1 VSGPASGTLPETQV
15 RAMFDRIA
23 RVYDLMN
30 SVMTAGLHHHWRRRA
45 ADLAAVGP
53 GDSVLDVATGTGDL
67 ALELAGRVGPSGR
80 VVGSDFSEEMLSRAR
95 AKDAGRKRGAGSGGH
110 VAASATPVDWQW
122 ANALELPY
130 GDGEFDAAT
139 VGFGARNFSDLDR
152 GVAEMARVVR
162 PGGRVVILEIT
173 TPQRPPLST
182 FYSAWFDRVV
192 PLIGKVAGDSDAYE
206 YLPASVKRFPG
217 PEGLAA
223 SMERGGLTNIR
234 WVLTA
239 GGIIALHVGERPA

>member
-1 VSGPASGTLPETQV
+1 MTDGRGGGLEATDRGTLPESQV

-30 SVMTAGLHHHWRRRA
+30 TVMTAGLHHRWRARA

-53 GDSVLDVATGTGDL
+53 GDRVLDVATGTGDL
-67 ALELAGRVGPSGR
+67 AVALARRVEPGGE
-80 VVGSDFSEEMLSRAR
+80 VVGTDFSEKMLAVAR
-95 AKDAGRKRGAGSGGH
+95 RKAPELRFE
-110 VAASATPVDWQW
+110 W
-122 ANALELPY
+122 ANAQALPY
-130 GDGEFDAAT
+130 ADGSFAAAT

-152 GVAEMARVVR
+152 GVAEMARVVA
-162 PGGRVVILEIT
+162 PGGRVVVLEIT

-182 FYSAWFDRVV
+182 FFSLWFDRVV
-192 PLIGKVAGDSDAYE
+192 PRIGRLAGDAAAYD
-206 YLPASVKRFPG
+206 YLPNSVKRFPA

-223 SMERGGLTNIR
+223 VMARAGLRDIR

-239 GGIIALHVGERPA
+239 GGIIALHVGTKPGATGSA